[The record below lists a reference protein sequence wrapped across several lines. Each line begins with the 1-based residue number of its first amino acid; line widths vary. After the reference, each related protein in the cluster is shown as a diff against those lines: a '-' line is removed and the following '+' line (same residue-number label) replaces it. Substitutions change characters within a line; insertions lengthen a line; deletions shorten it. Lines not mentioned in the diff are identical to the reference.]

1 MMFKQ
6 RYTGGSF
13 YSVNVMPATP
23 ESAADPTTSASLQ
36 ATEPSS
42 TTTKKTSNTSNAG
55 AENSA
60 VKRWYSSAAT
70 NVGHV
75 RKINEDSFLDAQEE
89 ALWVVADGMGGH
101 SAGDVASQM
110 VIKSLSE
117 VNSHEDPGA
126 MLDEV
131 EDRLTEAN
139 RTLFNMCDEN
149 GKPKTIG
156 CTVAALLGFH
166 GFVVSVWVGDSRVYR
181 FRDGK
186 LEQISRDHSQ
196 VEELVERGEI
206 LREDAE
212 SHPLA
217 NVITRA
223 VGGAEAFD
231 LDVEF
236 EPLRDGDRYLLCS
249 DGLLKDLDSAAI
261 ARCLTIDTCA
271 DAARALVQGVLEG
284 EAADNVSVAVV
295 DFSVASRETVR

>member
-1 MMFKQ
+1 MSPPIYQ
-6 RYTGGSF
+6 W
-13 YSVNVMPATP
+13 
-23 ESAADPTTSASLQ
+23 TSASL
-36 ATEPSS
+36 TH
-42 TTTKKTSNTSNAG
+42 AG
-55 AENSA
+55 
-60 VKRWYSSAAT
+60 K
-70 NVGHV
+70 V
-75 RKINEDSFLDAQEE
+75 RRVNEDACLEVPWKG
-89 ALWVVADGMGGH
+89 LWVVADGMGGH

-110 VIKSLSE
+110 VVKSLGE

-131 EDRLTEAN
+131 EDRLIEAN
-139 RTLFNMCDEN
+139 QTLFNMCDDD

-156 CTVAALLGFH
+156 CTVAALLGFN
-166 GFVVSVWVGDSRVYR
+166 GFVVTVWVGDSRVYR
-181 FRDGK
+181 FRQQK

-223 VGGAEAFD
+223 VGGAETFD

-236 EPLRDGDRYLLCS
+236 EPLEDGDRYLLCS

-261 ARCLTIDTCA
+261 ADCLKIEACA
-271 DAARALVQGVLEG
+271 EAARALVQGVLEG

-295 DFSVASRETVR
+295 DFSIANRESVR